1 MKPLAVA
8 LALVWLPYSS
18 ALAEFVVPEQFTAKD
33 LHGRLPRI
41 LTGLTTEYG
50 RSLLVESGVG
60 VEIQRTRSKEFEI
73 KFPAAMHYR
82 SELLEDAS
90 AERSTFQF
98 IPLEGADFQWK
109 LTYTASRAL
118 EEYIRTHG
126 AFTAIDS
133 IKVASKPFK
142 EIALSQTEIMCRV
155 LTEEEAA
162 TVIRMF
168 FSGFEPKTPIVLDT
182 WATQEKADAQQDS
195 AGQPATRPE
204 SKSEGS
210 DKPQPEAEGRSR

>member
-1 MKPLAVA
+1 VDELDVA
-8 LALVWLPYSS
+8 DTAGRLRTPNI
-18 ALAEFVVPEQFTAKD
+18 EQFTAKD

-182 WATQEKADAQQDS
+182 WATQEKADAQQPAEQDETQ
-195 AGQPATRPE
+195 QPPLAALSSTSPVYEPPPRLNARP
-204 SKSEGS
+204 
-210 DKPQPEAEGRSR
+210 R